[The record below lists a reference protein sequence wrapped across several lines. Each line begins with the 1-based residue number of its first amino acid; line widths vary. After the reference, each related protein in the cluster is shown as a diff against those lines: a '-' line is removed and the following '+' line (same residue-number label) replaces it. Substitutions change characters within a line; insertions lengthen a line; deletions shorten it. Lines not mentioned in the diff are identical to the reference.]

1 LGSESA
7 SGRPLASLAVDDG
20 AEGER
25 DECGDQSEQSEGC
38 DDVFVMQLGRVEQI
52 MEREEVDI
60 IQRNEVCEP
69 SEEEED

>member
-1 LGSESA
+1 
-7 SGRPLASLAVDDG
+7 
-20 AEGER
+20 
-25 DECGDQSEQSEGC
+25 
-38 DDVFVMQLGRVEQI
+38 MQLGRVEQI